1 MLRFDL
7 NDLRIFL
14 ALTRTLNIAQAAEFV
29 GLTPSAVSLRLK
41 KLEES
46 FGVQLFVR
54 DPRGLVLTQAGLA
67 LSKEAK
73 RLSDGAAS
81 LEQTMSQFHDD
92 EMREL
97 VVASNSAG
105 LQNYFAPYIS
115 RFLQAH
121 PGRCRFIE
129 CSSSYA
135 AEAVREGSADV
146 GFGLITPKLL
156 KDRSLKVRE
165 VALDHHVL
173 ITSPHHPLAHLR
185 EIAYADTLQYPQ
197 IIPSHQSPMSV
208 AMKERASASGVQL
221 LPMLQLP
228 SFDLIIKVV
237 SEGTGIA
244 VVPESA
250 LNHTTSVAVVKLT
263 DSWAV
268 RPLGFFL
275 PGMRQASQRAQA
287 FVNEFNMTL

>member
-14 ALTRTLNIAQAAEFV
+14 ALTRTLNIAQAAEFI

-54 DPRGLVLTQAGLA
+54 EPRGLILTHAGIA
-67 LSKEAK
+67 LLKEAQ
-73 RLSDGAAS
+73 RLSDEAAA
-81 LEQTMSQFHDD
+81 LEQTMSKFHDD
-92 EMREL
+92 ERREL

-105 LQNYFAPYIS
+105 LQNFFAPYIS
-115 RFLQAH
+115 RFLKAH

-135 AEAVREGSADV
+135 ADAVREGSADV
-146 GFGLITPKLL
+146 GFGLITPALRRDHTL
-156 KDRSLKVRE
+156 QLRE
-165 VALDHHVL
+165 VALDHHIL
-173 ITSPHHPLAHLR
+173 ITPLDHPLAGKV
-185 EIAYADTLQYPQ
+185 EVSYADTLAYPQ

-208 AMKERASASGVQL
+208 AMKDRASASGMQL

-228 SFDLIIKVV
+228 RFDLIIQVV
-237 SEGTGIA
+237 SEGVGVA

-250 LNHTTSVAVVKLT
+250 LSAESEVACVKLT
-263 DSWAV
+263 DAWAT

-275 PGMRQASQRAQA
+275 PAQRPATKRAKA
-287 FVNEFNMTL
+287 FVDEFPH